1 MKEKIMKILQDD
13 DCPLFMVFGEL
24 EKLVD
29 YLIANSVTVETQ
41 TKQSLVYGDYIRC
54 SEDQVPEAKELLL
67 EQMIATIR
75 ELAKKDDFF
84 EVSDLED
91 AETAERIKVSWKFSI
106 PHMKD

>member
-1 MKEKIMKILQDD
+1 
-13 DCPLFMVFGEL
+13 
-24 EKLVD
+24 
-29 YLIANSVTVETQ
+29 
-41 TKQSLVYGDYIRC
+41 
-54 SEDQVPEAKELLL
+54 
-67 EQMIATIR
+67 MIATIC